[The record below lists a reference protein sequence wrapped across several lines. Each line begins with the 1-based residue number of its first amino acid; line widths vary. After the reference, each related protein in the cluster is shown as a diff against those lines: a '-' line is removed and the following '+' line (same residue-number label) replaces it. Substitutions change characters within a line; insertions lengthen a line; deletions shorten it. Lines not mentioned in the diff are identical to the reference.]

1 MSLHL
6 NIDADIPVP
15 GKDDVAGQRDLLQT
29 ARAAANAAR
38 MLADHGLETDT
49 TERDMQTAAAL
60 ATQYAKDPMATSAA
74 ATPARMARLTPAALK
89 LTADILNRFGHAV
102 VQDSIQVRHM
112 VTNKL
117 IDETENP
124 DPRIRLR
131 ALELLGKIT
140 DVGLFTERSEVTV
153 THQTTD
159 DIREKL
165 RAKLNAMKNVTPA
178 GPDTDT
184 DIDDA
189 DIIDG

>member
-15 GKDDVAGQRDLLQT
+15 GKDDIVGQRDLLQT

-38 MLADHGLETDT
+38 MLADHGLESGA

-60 ATQYAKDPMATSAA
+60 ATQYAKDPTATSAA
-74 ATPARMARLTPAALK
+74 ATPARMAQLTPAALK
-89 LTADILNRFGHAV
+89 MTADILNRFGHAV

-178 GPDTDT
+178 GPDI